1 MNFRSLVSVDFP
13 PSQCLEKTVVLVDLS
28 GQDQAKLCRKCTGK
42 RVHDRRA
49 ARRNR
54 HFAKGNHD
62 DEEAI
67 ATVWIT
73 TKEKVQ
79 SERKEVKFDTIME
92 CIEEDK
98 EETDNERHSHNGSS
112 STGYQISHN
121 DDDKQP
127 GSHGCSTM

>member
-1 MNFRSLVSVDFP
+1 M
-13 PSQCLEKTVVLVDLS
+13 DLS

-54 HFAKGNHD
+54 HFTKGNHD
-62 DEEAI
+62 DEEAR

-98 EETDNERHSHNGSS
+98 EEIDNERHSHNGSN

-127 GSHGCSTM
+127 GSHGRSVTAAQQG